1 MEDLS
6 SLSTSLRGILAA
18 PSQDQESL
26 GTLLREYL
34 ESDSINTQRAVC
46 EVILEVLHEGDAQTQ
61 KQRRTLLLE
70 DHALEY
76 TTPILQ
82 VTHSSPEVVMPLIQL
97 IAIYG
102 KPREVLMAFSEAL
115 QYVVDRAEGF
125 EVSDGEEAEEEA
137 EEEEN
142 NVNYD
147 ELWVEWQML
156 IMGLTIAIPR
166 LPNTRSTPTLLSL
179 QDLLSSSIFSLGAH
193 ATSLW
198 PRTAILIL
206 CRLIDTLWRWVQTTT
221 DKNGE
226 QASILSNILFEAL
239 AILGPKA
246 DAQLT
251 ERWFLKTFP
260 KYGQGPQVSKV
271 SQDPTMDRET
281 PQGWQQAAMVFN
293 QAMRLVETLNPNK
306 PLSDRVF
313 FSSSRSTYGT
323 FAAFNLLASTI
334 PDGGVKRLLPDPLP
348 PSTLEDAMPVLCAAL
363 SRTSVDAGIVWLW
376 YIVNEAAN
384 GKKGAVKVGFEEV
397 TMLLE
402 LLVPLTAQHTSPTVR
417 LALFKLVGTLVS
429 LLEGRDKV
437 IALRQLLEP
446 ENPFESVR
454 VECLSILRQ
463 ETLNSPDI
471 LDADFLAQLS
481 PILFPAPAVNDK
493 TCLFSLQPDDL
504 LRNTFYASWWTEVA
518 QYVWFLSTRDK
529 ENTTGIRSVHK
540 DVASRWLGDTRG
552 QLKKVEEYV
561 KWLDEA
567 AIAEM
572 TGGQGADFLLAKW
585 SDAVERATSAL
596 EST

>member
-6 SLSTSLRGILAA
+6 SLSDSLREILSA
-18 PSQDQESL
+18 PAQDQESL
-26 GTLLREYL
+26 GNVLKKYL
-34 ESDSINTQRAVC
+34 DTDDTNAQQAVC

-70 DHALEY
+70 DHALDY
-76 TTPILQ
+76 TASILQ
-82 VTHSSPEVVMPLIQL
+82 VTHSSPETVLPLIQL

-115 QYVVDRAEGF
+115 QYVVDRAKGF
-125 EVSDGEEAEEEA
+125 EVSDGEETDEEES
-137 EEEEN
+137 

-179 QDLLSSSIFSLGAH
+179 QELLSSSIFSLGAH
-193 ATSLW
+193 ASSIW
-198 PRTAILIL
+198 PRTAILVL
-206 CRLIDTLWRWVQTTT
+206 CRLTDTLWRWVQTTT

-246 DAQLT
+246 DAELT

-260 KYGQGPQVSKV
+260 KYSQGPHISRV
-271 SQDPTMDRET
+271 SQDSEMDRET
-281 PQGWQQAAMVFN
+281 PQGWQQAAMVFT
-293 QAMRLVETLNPNK
+293 QALRVVEILNPNK

-334 PDGGVKRLLPDPLP
+334 PDGKLNGLLPDPLP
-348 PSTLEDAMPVLCAAL
+348 STTLEDLMPVLCAAL
-363 SRTSVDAGIVWLW
+363 SGTSVDAGIVWLW
-376 YIVNEAAN
+376 WIVNESQN
-384 GKKGAVKVGFEEV
+384 GKKGALNVGYEEV

-402 LLVPLTAQHTSPTVR
+402 LLVPLTAQHAIPTVR
-417 LALFKLVGTLVS
+417 LALFKLMGALVS
-429 LLEGRDKV
+429 LQEGRDKV
-437 IALRQLLEP
+437 LALRQLLEP

-454 VECLSILRQ
+454 VESLSILRQ
-463 ETLNSPDI
+463 ETSNSPEI
-471 LDADFLAQLS
+471 LGTGFLAQLN
-481 PILFPAPAVNDK
+481 PILFPAPVPNDK
-493 TCLFSLQPDDL
+493 TCPFSLQPEDL

-518 QYVWFLSTRDK
+518 QYVWFLSTCDK
-529 ENTTGIRSVHK
+529 ENATGIRSVYK
-540 DVASRWLGDTRG
+540 DVGTRWLSNTRG
-552 QLKKVEEYV
+552 QLDKVEEYV
-561 KWLDEA
+561 KGLDETT
-567 AIAEM
+567 IAEV

-585 SDAVERATSAL
+585 SDALDRAASAL
-596 EST
+596 QST